1 MAGGR
6 YWTAAEDAAIL
17 AAKLTPH
24 TERFNGPDPK
34 ESLTAVAA
42 RLGRT
47 VVACSTRRNRLER
60 RRAGRG
66 GLWTTEGLWTP
77 DEDELAMSDPPLQH
91 VADELGRTVAAVR
104 TRRCNLRRADGQA
117 RIKELLPR
125 RGRS

>member
-47 VVACSTRRNRLER
+47 AIACSTRRDRLER
-60 RRAGRG
+60 RAGRR
-66 GLWTTEGLWTP
+66 GLWTTVGLWAP
-77 DEDELAMSDPPLQH
+77 DDDEIVMSDRPLQP
-91 VADELGRTVAAVR
+91 VADKLGRTLAAVR

>member
-1 MAGGR
+1 MADGS

-34 ESLTAVAA
+34 ESLTDVAA

-47 VVACSTRRNRLER
+47 VVACSTRRDRLER
-60 RRAGRG
+60 RAGRR

-77 DEDELAMSDPPLQH
+77 AQDKIAMSDPPLEPI
-91 VADELGRTVAAVR
+91 ANKLGRTLAAVR
-104 TRRCNLRRADGQA
+104 TRRCNLRR
-117 RIKELLPR
+117 RTR
-125 RGRS
+125 R